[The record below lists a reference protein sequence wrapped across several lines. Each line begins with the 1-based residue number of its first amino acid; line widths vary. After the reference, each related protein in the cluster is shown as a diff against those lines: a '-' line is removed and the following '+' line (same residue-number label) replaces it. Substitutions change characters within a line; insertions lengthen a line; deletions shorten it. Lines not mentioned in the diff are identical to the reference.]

1 MFSIYM
7 YYLGYHRFIIV
18 IDTVGTYMDS
28 LQPLVYRLNSAVL
41 VKCTKEGLLG
51 LCKQGPCLHSPNN
64 PSLVHGMLYKNQVG
78 YNPPGGLNKFLIPMT
93 QGRCVLAD
101 GRLRTRSRVTFVHR
115 ELYHTT
121 PNEAYFPIRVSFIPS
136 LHFGARNR
144 LSSFKWLSQKQCGA
158 QHTYPSLPGIGTF

>member
-41 VKCTKEGLLG
+41 VYTAY
-51 LCKQGPCLHSPNN
+51 N

-93 QGRCVLAD
+93 QGRRVLA
-101 GRLRTRSRVTFVHR
+101 TQEQSNV
-115 ELYHTT
+115 
-121 PNEAYFPIRVSFIPS
+121 
-136 LHFGARNR
+136 
-144 LSSFKWLSQKQCGA
+144 
-158 QHTYPSLPGIGTF
+158 PGTATIQT